1 MVYRT
6 TTLPPLFTL
15 GRELDRLLDDAVRG
29 PVAARAGWTPAADVR
44 EEADGFRIE
53 LELPGIAPEQVEVTT
68 EKRLLTVRGEKP
80 AAEPQS
86 EASSW
91 RVIERRR
98 GAFRRTFQLPE
109 TASEDRITAS
119 FAHGVL
125 TVLVP
130 KAELPKPR
138 RIEIA
143 Q

>member
-6 TTLPPLFTL
+6 TTLPPLFTI
-15 GRELDRLLDDAVRG
+15 GREPDRLFDDAVRG
-29 PVAARAGWTPAADVR
+29 PAAARTAWTPAADVR
-44 EEADGFRIE
+44 EEAEAFRIE
-53 LELPGIAPEQVEVTT
+53 IELPGVAPEQVEVTT
-68 EKRLLTVRGEKP
+68 DKRVLTVQGEKP
-80 AAEPQS
+80 AS
-86 EASSW
+86 EAQGEPSSW

-109 TASEDRITAS
+109 TAAEDRISAS
-119 FAHGVL
+119 FSHGVL

-143 Q
+143 R